1 MVEGDPELAPVDHLE
16 REVMEVGVA
25 LLHEG
30 EHVVVS
36 VHVEPDSLVAEAVGD
51 THPQHLRIE
60 ARLRSEVASEKVR
73 VTELAGTKAGKL
85 GGRAGPRRARRPLDL
100 SSGDELNAVPVGVG
114 QAQSV
119 AIRLVGHAQAL
130 EM

>member
-1 MVEGDPELAPVDHLE
+1 
-16 REVMEVGVA
+16 
-25 LLHEG
+25 
-30 EHVVVS
+30 
-36 VHVEPDSLVAEAVGD
+36 
-51 THPQHLRIE
+51 
-60 ARLRSEVASEKVR
+60 

-85 GGRAGPRRARRPLDL
+85 GGRAGHVGPDVLGL